1 MVYDYGLGRHRRYL
15 RPRDFRH
22 YRQYQYGQWIQFM
35 WTITATQTS
44 MCLLLLRANISKKIQ
59 PSMKIVVGILIVS
72 NTILILIWIF
82 QCNPVGLA
90 WIRTKRGQCLSN
102 DQIQGVLIAQGV
114 ISTLAHLIFAL
125 SPILILRYF
134 RVNIRCKIALGIL
147 SSLELLVAAC
157 SIVRTAYSWE
167 TVAVDQTWL
176 IAAHMW
182 RGAEANL
189 VIAVACIP
197 TLPLLCRFVL
207 GTSPPAPRDPGD
219 LPSEAFSIPPQRPYR
234 PSRTRAPGSTSTGED
249 AASPQP
255 VSSKVSLPEYRIP
268 IRKTSEDIMTTTT
281 GETIVDDNLNSGN
294 IQDTS
299 WFEEPPQP
307 EWSKAWLATDSNAS
321 TT

>member
-1 MVYDYGLGRHRRYL
+1 MVYDYGLGRHRRFL

-22 YRQYQYGQWIQFM
+22 YRKYQYGQWIQFI
-35 WTITATQTS
+35 WTIAATQIS

-59 PSMKIVVGILIVS
+59 PPLKIVIGILIVS
-72 NTILILIWIF
+72 NTILVLIWIF
-82 QCNPVGLA
+82 QCNPVRLA
-90 WIRTKRGQCLSN
+90 WRRTKRVQCLN
-102 DQIQGVLIAQGV
+102 DDQIQGVLIAQGV
-114 ISTLAHLIFAL
+114 ISTLAHLIFAF

-147 SSLELLVAAC
+147 TGLGVLVAAC
-157 SIVRTAYSWE
+157 SIVRTAYTWE
-167 TVAVDQTWL
+167 TLAVDQTWL
-176 IAAHMW
+176 IANHMW

-189 VIAVACIP
+189 ALVVACIP

-207 GTSPPAPRDPGD
+207 GTGPPIPRDPND
-219 LPSEAFSIPPQRPYR
+219 PPPEAFPIQPQRPYR
-234 PSRTRAPGSTSTGED
+234 PSQTRAPVSSSGGEG
-249 AASPQP
+249 AASPQA
-255 VSSKVSLPEYRIP
+255 VSSKDFLPEYRIP
-268 IRKTSEDIMTTTT
+268 IRKTSADVMTMTT
-281 GETIVDDNLNSGN
+281 GDTIVNDNLISGN